1 MPMFDRSRVVEEI
14 RRGIA
19 HSPVVTV
26 LGPRRCGKTTLARQF
41 CTSEDQYF
49 DLEKFSDLVRVEQ
62 SFFRVLDDAGGVV
75 VIDEAQAKPEL
86 FNKLR
91 VLVDRPDNR
100 ARFIITGSASPG
112 IIRGVSESLAGRVRL
127 IQLGG
132 FTVDEV
138 GMENWKPLWLRGGF
152 PESFIRPN
160 EDESLTWRLDYIQT
174 FLSRDLRLLAETQM
188 SEADL
193 RRLLLLLAHSH
204 GQFWNHSQAAQQIG
218 VNYKTIQR
226 HIDLF
231 TGAFILRELPPYI
244 ANVRKRIRKAHRIYF
259 RDSGLLHALLATRE
273 FRQIEAHPR
282 YGASWEGFCIEQIV
296 RMTRSRDSDCYVYS
310 VQGGEEIDLVLQTP
324 RGLFGFEFKASDAP
338 RISNSMKS
346 SVESLGELARLFV
359 VYPGEIGYPLADRI
373 EVVGFQNLPQLV
385 ARIVG
390 STS

>member
-1 MPMFDRSRVVEEI
+1 MVATTFPRSRVVEEI
-14 RRGIA
+14 TKA
-19 HSPVVTV
+19 VVHSPVVAL
-26 LGPRRCGKTTLARQF
+26 LGPRRCGKTTIARQF
-41 CTSEDQYF
+41 CTNADQYF
-49 DLEKFSDLVRVEQ
+49 DLEKFTDLVRIEGTVY
-62 SFFRVLDDAGGVV
+62 RVLDDLRGVV
-75 VIDEAQAKPEL
+75 VIDEAQSKPEL

-112 IIRGVSESLAGRVRL
+112 MLRGVSESLAGRVRL

-138 GMENWKPLWLRGGF
+138 GMENWKSLWLRGGF

-160 EDESLTWRLDYIQT
+160 EEDSLIWRTDYIQT
-174 FLSRDLRLLAETQM
+174 FLSRDLRLLAETHM

-231 TGAFILRELPPYI
+231 TGAFILRELPPLVVNI
-244 ANVRKRIRKAHRIYF
+244 RKRIRKAHRVYF
-259 RDSGLLHALLATRE
+259 RDSGLLHALLSTRE
-273 FRQIEAHPR
+273 FRQLEAHPR

-296 RMTRSRDSDCYVYS
+296 RMTQSRDSDCFVFS
-310 VQGGEEIDLVLQTP
+310 VQSGEEIDLVLQRP
-324 RGLFGFEFKASDAP
+324 QGLFGFEFKASDAP
-338 RISNSMKS
+338 RISNSMKLA
-346 SVESLGELARLFV
+346 VESIKEMTRLFV
-359 VYPGEIGYPLADRI
+359 IYPGDTDYPLADKI
-373 EVVGFQNLPQLV
+373 DVVGFQNLPRLV
-385 ARIVG
+385 ARITG
-390 STS
+390 